1 MSLVNAGPELLAA
14 KERLASYQNN
24 ITVFG
29 SARIKDT
36 DPLYQKAYEL
46 GKALSDAGYNVFTGA
61 GPGIMEATSK
71 GAYEGKSK
79 SIGLNIDLPREQ
91 YTNPYLD
98 EVITFEYFFSRKVML
113 VKNASACVCF
123 PGGYGTADELMEVLT
138 LLQTQKMKPIPLI
151 LYGGIYGIKNIKN
164 ILTDKRVNAI
174 SIGNTLNYSE
184 HSVQKTK
191 SPLTNNYFR
200 QPCFQKII

>member
-29 SARIKDT
+29 SARIKDQ

-61 GPGIMEATSK
+61 GPGIMEAASK

-91 YTNPYLD
+91 YINPYLD

-138 LLQTQKMKPIPLI
+138 LLQTQKMQPIPLI
-151 LYGGIYGIKNIKN
+151 LYGSSFWKPLLLWFAQLVDMAY
-164 ILTDKRVNAI
+164 VNREHLELI
-174 SIGNTLNYSE
+174 NVVDSIDEIVSIVKE
-184 HSVQKTK
+184 S
-191 SPLTNNYFR
+191 
-200 QPCFQKII
+200 

>member
-14 KERLASYQNN
+14 KERLASYHNN

-29 SARIKDT
+29 SARVKDT
-36 DPLYQKAYEL
+36 DPLFQQAYEL

-61 GPGIMEATSK
+61 GPGIMEAASK
-71 GAYEGKSK
+71 GAYEGRSK
-79 SIGLNIDLPREQ
+79 SIGLNIDLPQEQ

-151 LYGGIYGIKNIKN
+151 LYGSSFWKPLLLWFEK
-164 ILTDKRVNAI
+164 LVDKGYVNREHLELINVVDSIDEII
-174 SIGNTLNYSE
+174 SIVKES
-184 HSVQKTK
+184 
-191 SPLTNNYFR
+191 
-200 QPCFQKII
+200 

>member
-29 SARIKDT
+29 SARIKDQ

-61 GPGIMEATSK
+61 GPGIMEAASK

-79 SIGLNIDLPREQ
+79 SIGLNID
-91 YTNPYLD
+91 
-98 EVITFEYFFSRKVML
+98 FW
-113 VKNASACVCF
+113 
-123 PGGYGTADELMEVLT
+123 
-138 LLQTQKMKPIPLI
+138 MK
-151 LYGGIYGIKNIKN
+151 
-164 ILTDKRVNAI
+164 
-174 SIGNTLNYSE
+174 S
-184 HSVQKTK
+184 
-191 SPLTNNYFR
+191 
-200 QPCFQKII
+200 

>member
-1 MSLVNAGPELLAA
+1 MSLVNSSSELLAA
-14 KERLASYQNN
+14 NERLASYQNN

-29 SARIKDT
+29 SARIKDK

-151 LYGGIYGIKNIKN
+151 LYGSSFWKPLLLWFETLVDKGYVNREHLELIKVVDSSDE
-164 ILTDKRVNAI
+164 TV
-174 SIGNTLNYSE
+174 SIVKESICL
-184 HSVQKTK
+184 
-191 SPLTNNYFR
+191 
-200 QPCFQKII
+200 

>member
-29 SARIKDT
+29 SARVKDT
-36 DPLYQKAYEL
+36 DPLYQQAYEL

-61 GPGIMEATSK
+61 GPGIMKATNK

-79 SIGLNIDLPREQ
+79 SIGLNIDLPQEQ

-138 LLQTQKMKPIPLI
+138 LLQTQNMKPIPLI
-151 LYGGIYGIKNIKN
+151 LYGSSFWKPLLLWFEK
-164 ILTDKRVNAI
+164 LVDKGYVNREHLELI
-174 SIGNTLNYSE
+174 NVVDSIDEIVSIVKESKCL
-184 HSVQKTK
+184 
-191 SPLTNNYFR
+191 
-200 QPCFQKII
+200 

>member
-29 SARIKDT
+29 SARIKDQ

-61 GPGIMEATSK
+61 GPGIMEAASK

-79 SIGLNIDLPREQ
+79 SIGLSIDLPREQ
-91 YTNPYLD
+91 YINPYLD

-138 LLQTQKMKPIPLI
+138 LLQTQKMQPIPLI
-151 LYGGIYGIKNIKN
+151 LYGSSFWKPLLLWFEQLVDMAY
-164 ILTDKRVNAI
+164 VNREHLELI
-174 SIGNTLNYSE
+174 NVVDTIDEIVSIVKENKCL
-184 HSVQKTK
+184 
-191 SPLTNNYFR
+191 
-200 QPCFQKII
+200 

>member
-29 SARIKDT
+29 SARVKDT
-36 DPLYQKAYEL
+36 DPLFQQAYEL

-61 GPGIMEATSK
+61 GPGIMKATNK

-79 SIGLNIDLPREQ
+79 SIGLNIDLPQEQ

-113 VKNASACVCF
+113 VKNASACICF

-151 LYGGIYGIKNIKN
+151 LYGSSFWKPLLLWFEK
-164 ILTDKRVNAI
+164 LVDKGYVNREHLELI
-174 SIGNTLNYSE
+174 NVVDSIDEIVSIVKE
-184 HSVQKTK
+184 S
-191 SPLTNNYFR
+191 
-200 QPCFQKII
+200 

>member
-36 DPLYQKAYEL
+36 DPLYQQAYEL

-61 GPGIMEATSK
+61 GPGIMEAASK

-91 YTNPYLD
+91 YINPYLD

-138 LLQTQKMKPIPLI
+138 LLQTQKMQPIPLI
-151 LYGGIYGIKNIKN
+151 LYGSSFWKPLLLWFEK
-164 ILTDKRVNAI
+164 LVDKGYVNREHLELI
-174 SIGNTLNYSE
+174 NVVDSIDEIVSIVKENKCL
-184 HSVQKTK
+184 
-191 SPLTNNYFR
+191 
-200 QPCFQKII
+200 